1 MSDSFIEGQDELK
14 ESVLAHYGTPR
25 RSGRFPWGSGDTPY
39 QRAGDFVSTAAALRK
54 KGLKETDIAEYFGM
68 NTTELRARQADA
80 KNYKRQQDIAQVR
93 KLREKGMSI
102 SAIEERTGIAGTQV
116 RAYLKPGSEA
126 KATKV
131 QTTVEALKQ
140 NIDQH
145 KYIDYGKGAEELLGC
160 TTTQLN
166 QAAQILKDQGYES
179 HSVYIKQLGTKG
191 KDYDEL
197 KVLCPPGTTR
207 AELMANRGLI
217 RAPGVTVNSEGLING
232 GLRKPASIDSK
243 RLAIRYGDEGG
254 TDMDGVIQLRRGV
267 KDLDL
272 GESHY
277 AQVRIAVDGT
287 HYLKGVAIYADDLP
301 DGVDIRF
308 NTNKHRKDAPGKLDS
323 LKPMKDTGTE
333 NNPFGAVIKRQVT
346 YKDGKG
352 NEKLSPLNIV
362 NEEGDWDKWSRSMA
376 SQMLSKQR
384 VSEAQKQLKI
394 TRDKAEDD
402 YREIMSLTNPV
413 VRRKLLLAHAES
425 MDSKSVSLKAAAYN
439 RQAAQV
445 ILPLPK
451 IKETE
456 IYAPNFRH
464 GEKVV
469 LIRYPHGGQ
478 FEIPELT
485 VNNKSKDGIAIMGK
499 KAMDAVGIHP
509 SVAERLSGADFDG
522 DNVVVIPNN
531 SGRVKTQPA
540 LAGLKG
546 FDPKA
551 QYKAVPG
558 MQELTKGKST
568 QLAMGSIS
576 NLITDMQI
584 KGATPDELARAVR
597 HSMVVIDAAKHHLNY
612 KQSEIDNDIVE
623 LRRKYQDTPRGS
635 ASTIISRSK
644 GQKRIPD
651 QKRATASQGGWI
663 DPKTGEIRYVK
674 TGKTHDK
681 YEKNE
686 DGSYSLVKS
695 GVPNE
700 TITTKMAATKD
711 ARTLMSKGGGK
722 PIEVVYADHAN
733 QLKAM
738 ANRARKA
745 SLEVADIPY
754 SPTARKT
761 YAAEVDSLRGKLSM
775 AYKNKPLERQAQAL
789 ANASVDAQKRAHP
802 DMDKDEIKKAE
813 RVALS
818 NARARIGSSKY
829 KMELTPR
836 EWEAVQAGAVRKNM
850 LQEIVDN
857 ANADHIKSLA
867 MPHAKPKLTAAQASR
882 ASRLLDTHTIAE
894 VADALGVSTSTIR
907 TLVQDGDDDD

>member
-54 KGLKETDIAEYFGM
+54 QGLKETDIAAYFGM

-116 RAYLKPGSEA
+116 RAYLKPGAEA

-140 NIDQH
+140 NVDQH
-145 KYIDYGKGAEELLGC
+145 KYIDYGKGTEELLNC
-160 TTTQLN
+160 STTQLN
-166 QAAQILKDQGYES
+166 QAVQTLKDQGYES
-179 HSVYIKQLGTKG
+179 HTVYIRQLGVKG
-191 KDYDEL
+191 KEYTEL
-197 KVLCPPGTTR
+197 KVLCPPGTPKS
-207 AELMANRGLI
+207 ELMANKGLI
-217 RAPGVTVNSEGLING
+217 RAPGVVVNADGIASGA
-232 GLRKPASIDSK
+232 LRKPTSIDSG
-243 RLAIRYGDEGG
+243 RLTIRYGDEGG

-272 GESHY
+272 GDSHY

-287 HYLKGVAIYADDLP
+287 HYLKGMAIYTDDLP
-301 DGVDIRF
+301 DGVDVRF

-323 LKPMKDTGTE
+323 LKPMKETGTD

-346 YKDGKG
+346 YKDRHGK
-352 NEKLSPLNIV
+352 EKLSPLNIV
-362 NEEGDWDKWSRSMA
+362 NEEGDWDKWSRSLA

-384 VSEAQKQLKI
+384 VGEAQRQLKI
-394 TRDKAEDD
+394 TRDKAQAEYD
-402 YREIMSLTNPV
+402 EIMSLTNPV

-425 MDSKSVSLKAAAYN
+425 MDSKSVSLKAAAYP

-445 ILPLPK
+445 ILPIPK
-451 IKETE
+451 MKETE

-531 SGRVKTQPA
+531 AGHVKTHAA
-540 LAGLKG
+540 LDGLKG

-551 QYKAVPG
+551 QYKATPG
-558 MQELTKGKST
+558 MKVLTKGKST
-568 QLAMGSIS
+568 QLAMGDIS

-584 KGATPDELARAVR
+584 KGATPDEVARAVR
-597 HSMVVIDAAKHHLNY
+597 HSMVVIDAAKHKLNY
-612 KQSEIDNDIVE
+612 KQSEIDNGISE
-623 LRRKYQDTPRGS
+623 LKAKYQGGARKG
-635 ASTIISRSK
+635 ASTIISQAS
-644 GQKRIPD
+644 GAKRID
-651 QKRATASQGGWI
+651 ERRKAKASEGGPI
-663 DPKTGEIRYVK
+663 DPKTGEVRYVK

-681 YEKNE
+681 YKKNP
-686 DGSYSLVKS
+686 DGSYSLVKT
-695 GVPNE
+695 GIKNE

-711 ARTLMSKGGGK
+711 ARTLVSSAAR
-722 PIEVVYADHAN
+722 PIEIVYANHAN

-745 SLEVADIPY
+745 SLEVVDIPY

-761 YAAEVDSLRGKLSM
+761 YAAEVESVRAKLSR
-775 AYKNKPLERQAQAL
+775 AYKNKPMERQAQAL
-789 ANASVDAQKRAHP
+789 ANAAVDAQKRKHP
-802 DMDKDEIKKAE
+802 DLDSEELAKAE
-813 RVALS
+813 RVALAD
-818 NARARIGSSKY
+818 ARARIGSSKY
-829 KMELTPR
+829 KMELTHR
-836 EWEAVQAGAVRKNM
+836 EWEAIQAGAVRKNM
-850 LQEIVDN
+850 LEEVVAN
-857 ANADHIKSLA
+857 ADADHIKALA
-867 MPHAKPKLTAAQASR
+867 LPHKSTALSPAQARR
-882 ASRLLDTHTIAE
+882 AATMLETHTTAE

-907 TLVQDGDDDD
+907 ALAKDGD

>member
-54 KGLKETDIAEYFGM
+54 QGLKETDIAAYFGM

-102 SAIEERTGIAGTQV
+102 AAIEERTGIAGTQV
-116 RAYLKPGSEA
+116 RAYLKPGAEA

-131 QTTVEALKQ
+131 ETTVEALKQ

-145 KYIDYGKGAEELLGC
+145 KYIDYGKGTEELLNC
-160 TTTQLN
+160 STTQLN
-166 QAAQILKDQGYES
+166 QAVQTLKDQGYES
-179 HSVYIKQLGTKG
+179 HTVYIRQLGVKG
-191 KDYDEL
+191 KEYTEL
-197 KVLCPPGTTR
+197 KVLCPPGTKK
-207 AELMANRGLI
+207 AELMEHKGDI
-217 RAPGVTVNSEGLING
+217 RAPGVVVNSDGIING
-232 GLRKPASIDSK
+232 GLRKPVSVDSK

-287 HYLKGVAIYADDLP
+287 HYLKGMAIYADDLP

-308 NTNKHRKDAPGKLDS
+308 NTNKHRADAPGKLDS
-323 LKPMKDTGTE
+323 LKPMKETGTD

-352 NEKLSPLNIV
+352 KEKLSPLNIV
-362 NEEGDWDKWSRSMA
+362 NEEGDWDRWSRSLA

-384 VSEAQKQLKI
+384 VGEAQRQLKI
-394 TRDKAEDD
+394 TRDKAQAD
-402 YREIMSLTNPV
+402 YDEIMSLTNPV

-425 MDSKSVSLKAAAYN
+425 MDSKSVSLKAAAYP

-445 ILPLPK
+445 ILPIPK

-531 SGRVKTQPA
+531 SGHVRTQPA
-540 LAGLKG
+540 LEGLKG
-546 FDPKA
+546 FDPKTS
-551 QYKAVPG
+551 YKAVPG
-558 MQELTKGKST
+558 MKVLTKGKST
-568 QLAMGSIS
+568 QLAMGDIS

-584 KGATPDELARAVR
+584 KGATSDEVARAVR
-597 HSMVVIDAAKHHLNY
+597 HSMVVIDAAKHKLNY
-612 KQSEIDNDIVE
+612 KQSELDNGIAE
-623 LRRKYQDTPRGS
+623 LKAKYQGGARKG
-635 ASTIISRSK
+635 ASTIISQAS
-644 GQKRIPD
+644 GTKRIAERR
-651 QKRATASQGGWI
+651 KAKASEGGAI
-663 DPKTGEIRYVK
+663 DPKTGEVRYVK
-674 TGKTHDK
+674 TGGTHDK
-681 YEKNE
+681 YKKNP
-686 DGSYSLVKS
+686 DGSYSLVKA
-695 GVPNE
+695 GVKNE
-700 TITTKMAATKD
+700 TVTTKMAATKD
-711 ARTLMSKGGGK
+711 ARTLVSSAAR
-722 PIEVVYADHAN
+722 PIEIVYADHAN

-738 ANRARKA
+738 ANRARKSA
-745 SLEVADIPY
+745 LEVSDITY

-761 YAAEVDSLRGKLSM
+761 YSAEVESIRGKLSQ

-789 ANASVDAQKRAHP
+789 ANAAVDAQKRKHP
-802 DMDKDEIKKAE
+802 NMDSEEILKAE

-818 NARARIGSSKY
+818 DARARLGSSKY
-829 KMELTPR
+829 KMELTDR

-850 LQEIVDN
+850 LEEVVAN
-857 ANADHIKSLA
+857 ANADHIKALA
-867 MPHAKPKLTAAQASR
+867 LPHKSTTLSPAQARR
-882 ASRLLDTHTIAE
+882 AATMLENHTTAE

-907 TLVQDGDDDD
+907 ALAKDGD